1 LQVGVVLI
9 GHGAPRQERREHVDH
24 FRKALLWQKGDGPAA
39 MQAFQES
46 MTLSRITGNQAIL
59 SFAMSRLGI
68 VEMYTDEPNDF
79 RRRFAKKLFQAALG
93 IYQQVGNVQEH

>member
-1 LQVGVVLI
+1 
-9 GHGAPRQERREHVDH
+9 
-24 FRKALLWQKGDGPAA
+24 